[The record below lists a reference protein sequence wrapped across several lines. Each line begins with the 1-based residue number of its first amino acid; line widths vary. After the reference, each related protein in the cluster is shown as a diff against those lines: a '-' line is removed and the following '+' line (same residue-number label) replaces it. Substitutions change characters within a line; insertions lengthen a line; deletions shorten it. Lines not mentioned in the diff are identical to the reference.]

1 MPKRL
6 EQRLQREARRKGFS
20 GKRYKAY
27 VYGTLA
33 RIKSRQKR
41 RRKGKR

>member
-1 MPKRL
+1 MPKQLENRL
-6 EQRLQREARRKGFS
+6 RREARHKGFS

-33 RIKSRQKR
+33 RIKKR
-41 RRKGKR
+41 RKAKARR

>member
-1 MPKRL
+1 MPKRV
-6 EQRLQREARRKGFS
+6 EQRLRREARHKGLS

-33 RIKSRQKR
+33 RLKK

>member
-1 MPKRL
+1 MPVKVERRL
-6 EQRLQREARRKGFS
+6 MREARHKGLK
-20 GKRYKAY
+20 GRRYKAY

-33 RIKSRQKR
+33 RLKK

>member
-6 EQRLQREARRKGFS
+6 EQRMAREARHKGFS

-33 RIKSRQKR
+33 RIKSRKKR
-41 RRKGKR
+41 QRKGKR

>member
-1 MPKRL
+1 MPKRV
-6 EQRLQREARRKGFS
+6 EQRLRRETRHKGLH

-33 RIKSRQKR
+33 RLKKR
-41 RRKGKR
+41 WKGKH